1 MPLQSDLPAPST
13 ITQNGPKH
21 GDQETATI
29 QLSDTTLQQE
39 NAVQPA
45 DGAAA
50 PIDDQELDILT
61 QQKEQHRHLMSSR
74 EYTYFDTFTLED
86 RRMILDE
93 AKEALQARNVEQIK
107 AKTFGMEFLGNVSH
121 ELRTPLNGL
130 IGAIDLMQGEEMSTS
145 QRLYI
150 KTLEQSC
157 THLLSV
163 VSRMQ
168 DLAALQ
174 SGKPT
179 NNIMPFDLRA
189 TITGVAESMQ
199 HMSIHTGRGT
209 QVTLDLDPEIPRSVN
224 GDLTKVQ
231 QILANLVGIAAIS
244 SLAKYAALK
253 ATFETLGGGAAKI
266 HFVIKGVQSQ
276 TPKTLLEGFD
286 LEFSFEDLF
295 KPLTPVNL
303 SHGVVICREFLKQL
317 GSCLHM
323 KVDAKDSLI
332 FRFSLDVTYD
342 IMGVGYDKEDTLR
355 QAQLAVRILVAEDDK
370 VSRQIAMMM
379 LKKLGFKNVDG
390 VENGQEAVT
399 KLHSKTYDVI
409 LMDCDMPVMDGYEA
423 TEHIRT
429 KLKNT
434 TVKIVALTANSINEA
449 RQRCIATGMDD
460 YFTKPITMKT
470 LAEML
475 HKWLRHGHLPFLAGM

>member
-1 MPLQSDLPAPST
+1 MPLQSNLPAPSAT
-13 ITQNGPKH
+13 PQNAPKH
-21 GDQETATI
+21 GDQVTATTP
-29 QLSDTTLQQE
+29 LPDTTSQQE
-39 NAVQPA
+39 
-45 DGAAA
+45 DGAHAAEEAAA
-50 PIDDQELDILT
+50 PKDDKELDTLT
-61 QQKEQHRHLMSSR
+61 QQKEQYRHHMSPI

-86 RRMILDE
+86 RRMILDG

-107 AKTFGMEFLGNVSH
+107 AKTFGMQFLGNVSH

-174 SGKPT
+174 NGKPT
-179 NNIMPFDLRA
+179 NNIMPFDMRA

-209 QVTLDLDPEIPRSVN
+209 QVALDLDPQIPRSVN

-253 ATFETLGGGAAKI
+253 ATFQALDGGAAKI
-266 HFVIKGVQSQ
+266 HFIIKGVQSQ

-286 LEFSFEDLF
+286 LDFSFEDLF

-317 GSCLHM
+317 GSRLHM
-323 KVDAKDSLI
+323 DVDAKNSLI
-332 FRFSLDVTYD
+332 FEFSLDVTYD
-342 IMGVGYDKEDTLR
+342 IKIVGHEKEDALKE
-355 QAQLAVRILVAEDDK
+355 AQLAVSILVAEDNK
-370 VSRQIAMMM
+370 VSRRIAMMM
-379 LKKLGFKNVDG
+379 LKKLGFMNVDG
-390 VENGQEAVT
+390 VENGQEVLT
-399 KLHSKTYDVI
+399 KLQSKTYDVI

-434 TVKIVALTANSINEA
+434 TVKIVALTANSTNEA

-470 LAEML
+470 LSEML
-475 HKWLRHGHLPFLAGM
+475 HKWLRHGPLPFLGGV

>member
-1 MPLQSDLPAPST
+1 MTP
-13 ITQNGPKH
+13 
-21 GDQETATI
+21 
-29 QLSDTTLQQE
+29 
-39 NAVQPA
+39 
-45 DGAAA
+45 
-50 PIDDQELDILT
+50 
-61 QQKEQHRHLMSSR
+61 R
-74 EYTYFDTFTLED
+74 EYAYFDTFSVEH
-86 RRMILDE
+86 RRDILVE
-93 AKEALQARNVEQIK
+93 AKDNLQTQNVEKIK

-130 IGAIDLMQGEEMSTS
+130 IGVIDLMQSEEMSTS

-174 SGKPT
+174 SGKPV
-179 NNIMPFDLRA
+179 NNIMPFDMRA

-209 QVTLDLDPEIPRSVN
+209 QVALDLDPQIPPSVN

-253 ATFETLGGGAAKI
+253 ATFEPLHGESAKI
-266 HFVIKGVQSQ
+266 HFVIKGVQTQ

-286 LEFSFEDLF
+286 LAFSFEDLF
-295 KPLTPVNL
+295 QPLTFNNM

-317 GSCLHM
+317 GSHLDM
-323 KVDAKDSLI
+323 KVEPDDTLI
-332 FRFSLDVTYD
+332 FKFSIDVTYD
-342 IMGVGYDKEDTLR
+342 RNSVARENVGALKDAR
-355 QAQLAVRILVAEDDK
+355 SAVKILLAEDNK
-370 VSRQIAMMM
+370 VSRRIAMMM
-379 LKKLGFKNVDG
+379 LKKLGFTDVDG
-390 VENGQEAVT
+390 VEDGHEVVT
-399 KLHSKTYDVI
+399 KLQNKAYDVI

-423 TEHIRT
+423 TRHIRT
-429 KLKNT
+429 ELKNA
-434 TVKIVALTANSINEA
+434 TVKIVALTANSTNEA

-460 YFTKPITMKT
+460 YFTKPVTMKT

-475 HKWLRHGHLPFLAGM
+475 HKWLRLGPIPFLAGA